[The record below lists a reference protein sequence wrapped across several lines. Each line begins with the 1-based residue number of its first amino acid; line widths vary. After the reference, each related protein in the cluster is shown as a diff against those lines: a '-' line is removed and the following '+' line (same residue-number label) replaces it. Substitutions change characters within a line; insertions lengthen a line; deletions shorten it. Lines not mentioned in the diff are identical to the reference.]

1 MYYKIE
7 YLKNGKTKYV
17 VIKAD
22 SLKEALS
29 KFRKRKLGVFRNI
42 EEFYKPT
49 IQDRLTDLLAFK
61 KINLEE
67 YVAALEQMYVM
78 LNAGLAVDLVLEN
91 IAKYIKDRKLRRII
105 ISISNDVKAGLSLT
119 QSVSKY
125 EKELGILS
133 IALFRLGE
141 ETGDL
146 SQAVKDLA
154 AILSEIL
161 ENRRLL
167 KKATRYPTFIIV
179 AMMVAFTIV
188 ILFVIPPFKS
198 VFEQQNM
205 QLPLPTRFLL
215 LIDATIREYG
225 AVVVGGGFIVFII
238 ILYLHETNE
247 KVRLLLDRIILKVY
261 IVGDV
266 IELAL
271 IGRFVYV
278 FERLLSA
285 GIPIVDAFDIAIAIV
300 DNVYLKKQMMKIRTS
315 VITGGGIADGF
326 NETNLFEPMI
336 IQMIRSG
343 EEAGALIEMLNK
355 VSNYYLTKYR
365 DLVSNIST
373 LIEPVLIMAIAGFV
387 LMLALGIFLPMWD
400 MTKIA
405 QQG

>member
-7 YLKNGKTKYV
+7 YLKKGQTKYTI
-17 VIKAD
+17 IKAN
-22 SLKEALS
+22 SIKEAVD
-29 KFRKRKLGVFRNI
+29 KFRRRKLGIFRNI
-42 EEFYKPT
+42 EEFHKPS
-49 IQDRLTDLLAFK
+49 LKEKLADLLAFK

-67 YVAALEQMYVM
+67 YVSVLEQMYVM

-91 IAKYIKDRKLRRII
+91 IAKYIKDRKLKKII
-105 ISISNDVKAGLSLT
+105 ISIANDIKAGLSLT

-133 IALFRLGE
+133 VALFRLGE

-146 SQAVKDLA
+146 SEAVKDLA
-154 AILSEIL
+154 SILSEIL

-205 QLPLPTRFLL
+205 DLPLPTKFLL

-225 AVVVGGGFIVFII
+225 VIVVGGGFVTFLI

-247 KVRLLLDRIILKVY
+247 KVRIFLDRVILRVY
-261 IVGDV
+261 IIGEV
-266 IELAL
+266 IKLAL

-278 FERLLSA
+278 FERLLAS
-285 GIPIVDAFDIAIAIV
+285 GIPIVDSFDIAIAIV
-300 DNVYLKKQMMKIRTS
+300 DNTYLKKQMLKIRNS
-315 VITGGGIADGF
+315 VVTGGGIADGF
-326 NETNLFEPMI
+326 DETGLFEPMI

-405 QQG
+405 GR